1 MVIKTRDRLIEV
13 ARQLFAHKGVDK
25 TTMNDIANASERGRR
40 TIYTYF
46 RNKKEIYNAV
56 LEAESEQLVTSLREI
71 AVGSGPVDQR
81 LADFLRCRI
90 CHIKG
95 QSASTLKNWLMFDTR
110 RLERINR
117 MAADKESALLSDL
130 LAEGCRKGVF
140 NPARCRLFATFID
153 RMLELLEMP
162 LAAAPKISDARRH
175 EIAES
180 FIEFCVSD
188 LKSDI
193 QPDEN

>member
-56 LEAESEQLVTSLREI
+56 LESESEQLVTSLRTI
-71 AVGSGPVDQR
+71 ATGPGPVDVR

-90 CHIKG
+90 CHGKG
-95 QSASTLKNWLMFDTR
+95 QSASSLRNWLLFDAR
-110 RLERINR
+110 RLERISR
-117 MAADKESALLSDL
+117 MAADKASALLSDL
-130 LAEGCRKGVF
+130 LIEGCRLGVF
-140 NPARCRLFATFID
+140 DPARCRLFATFID
-153 RMLELLEMP
+153 RMLEVLEMP
-162 LAAAPKISDARRH
+162 MAAAPRISDERRR
-175 EIAES
+175 EIAEC
-180 FIEFCVSD
+180 FIDFCVSD
-188 LKSDI
+188 LKSK
-193 QPDEN
+193 N